1 MKIKTVEKLT
11 RGLLRGLDERPVEA
25 PLTDRDLAEHQD
37 MLVNRVFMLQDI
49 TDTQCFS
56 VR

>member
-25 PLTDRDLAEHQD
+25 PLTDRDLAKHQD

-56 VR
+56 VC